1 MMDNRL
7 KILGCNIKAER
18 VRKNLSQMEL
28 AEMIDRSKDTI
39 SKIESGK
46 QSPSAMIV
54 YDIVKAL
61 KISFDD
67 LYKFLEE

>member
-1 MMDNRL
+1 
-7 KILGCNIKAER
+7 
-18 VRKNLSQMEL
+18 
-28 AEMIDRSKDTI
+28 MIDRSKDTI

-54 YDIVKAL
+54 YDIVQAL

-67 LYKFLEE
+67 LYKSLEE